1 PLPHALPTSA
11 ALLPDPA
18 ELRRIVGPEAARLAA
33 ERAGPEHVRVLYDA
47 LAAMEAAA
55 AEPDRDGY
63 IEADIAFHRALLDAG
78 GNRLLGS
85 LGRAVDIALE
95 HSFHVSTR
103 TPGAVEAS
111 LPVHRA

>member
-1 PLPHALPTSA
+1 
-11 ALLPDPA
+11 
-18 ELRRIVGPEAARLAA
+18 
-33 ERAGPEHVRVLYDA
+33 

-103 TPGAVEAS
+103 PPGAEERP
-111 LPVHRA
+111 LPVHRAVVRAAETRHPRAAAAAVLAIIDAADEEIARSSGGPGGGGREGGSA